1 MEDRLLPKGLLYE
14 TGDMGPFVQSSSV
27 GHSMTRTRTV
37 LRPRPRARALFAVPV
52 CPAGRA
58 RPTTPL
64 GHGSAA
70 VGVAALVRVWQVFP
84 FQFSTE
90 PLVWALV
97 ARSVLGFALVA
108 GVVAIVVQ
116 LVRLPHAVTDREH

>member
-1 MEDRLLPKGLLYE
+1 M
-14 TGDMGPFVQSSSV
+14 
-27 GHSMTRTRTV
+27 
-37 LRPRPRARALFAVPV
+37 
-52 CPAGRA
+52 
-58 RPTTPL
+58 
-64 GHGSAA
+64 
-70 VGVAALVRVWQVFP
+70 AALVRVWQVFP